1 MVPDEPQ
8 NLTRTLTAE
17 QFPGR
22 RRSERKDI
30 CTLDNPEEAYPTPTC
45 REVTPKM
52 SCMNVLCAGSDG
64 QCSAVFLTSSRPLAV
79 SGKALTRAIA
89 PEYNRAGR
97 EDLGRALMNAGAW
110 ESRPPRTG

>member
-79 SGKALTRAIA
+79 SGKSLSRATA
-89 PEYNRAGR
+89 SEYNRAGEER
-97 EDLGRALMNAGAW
+97 LWRSLMKGVA
-110 ESRPPRTG
+110 E